1 MNENELQQKR
11 IDDGEIFYKQIMRN
25 QRNELLKDT
34 DKYLLLDYPISQD
47 NLLIIKQY
55 RQQLRDAPENN
66 FIIPNKP
73 EFIK

>member
-1 MNENELQQKR
+1 MNSDEVLKV
-11 IDDGEIFYKQIMRN
+11 YYQIMRN

-47 NLLIIKQY
+47 DLLIIKQY

-66 FIIPNKP
+66 FILPTP
-73 EFIK
+73 PDFIT

>member
-1 MNENELQQKR
+1 MNSDEVLKV
-11 IDDGEIFYKQIMRN
+11 YYQIMRN

-47 NLLIIKQY
+47 DLLIIKQY

-66 FIIPNKP
+66 FVLPTPPDFLKKII
-73 EFIK
+73 

>member
-1 MNENELQQKR
+1 MNSDEVLKV
-11 IDDGEIFYKQIMRN
+11 YYQIMRN

-47 NLLIIKQY
+47 DLLIIKQY

-66 FIIPNKP
+66 FVLPTPPDFLK
-73 EFIK
+73 